1 MWPETL
7 PVTGTRVGRTVQ
19 VNVTGRDV
27 LVPSGTLQRVATLA
41 AGCRP
46 EHECNVLVG
55 VSGSAWVLLR
65 CATDGGVYLF
75 SQYGSGNV
83 TIVALAASAT
93 FVAEG

>member
-1 MWPETL
+1 MWPDTL

-41 AGCRP
+41 SGCRP

-55 VSGSAWVLLR
+55 VSGSAWLLLR

-75 SQYGSGNV
+75 SQYGSGDV
-83 TIVALAASAT
+83 TIGALAASAT

>member
-1 MWPETL
+1 MWPDTL

-19 VNVTGRDV
+19 VNVTGLNV
-27 LVPSGTLQRVATLA
+27 LVPNGTLQRVATLA

-83 TIVALAASAT
+83 TIGALAASAT
-93 FVAEG
+93 FLAEG

>member
-1 MWPETL
+1 M
-7 PVTGTRVGRTVQ
+7 TGTRVGRTVQ
-19 VNVTGRDV
+19 ILVTGRNV
-27 LVPSGTLQRVATLA
+27 LVPNGTLQRVATLA

-75 SQYGSGNV
+75 SQYGSGDV
-83 TIVALAASAT
+83 TIGTLTASAT
-93 FVAEG
+93 FLAEG